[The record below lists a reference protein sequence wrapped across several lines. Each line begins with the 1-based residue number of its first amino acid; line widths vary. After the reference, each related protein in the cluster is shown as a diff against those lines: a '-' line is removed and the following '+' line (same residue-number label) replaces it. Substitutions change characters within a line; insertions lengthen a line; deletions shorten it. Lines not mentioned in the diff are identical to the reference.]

1 MDKRSLLNRMSRFF
15 KVLYLKLFRIDDS
28 PQKVA
33 LGFGLGVFLGV
44 MPGMGPIAALAVALL
59 IKANRIAA
67 LLGSILTNTWLS
79 IPVFFLA
86 VKTGSAVTG
95 VSYDRIKDA
104 WFSLIGNFGWD
115 RLARLSL
122 NDVLIPVIIG
132 YAIVSLAIGVLAY
145 VVAFLIVKYRKNG
158 HNIFA
163 RFALLA
169 ILSPK
174 ARAFEN
180 ATKDPVSAQKK
191 VLFEYLAR
199 NCDTEYG
206 KACGFSGIKSI
217 EDYRKAVP
225 LSNCESIRPYI
236 KRMEKGEKNILTK
249 DPVIFF
255 GATSGTTAEPKYIP
269 TTRFA
274 DKKKALLTDIWSYY
288 VVKDH
293 PNVLDGK
300 ILALISPQ
308 VEGYTESG
316 ISYGAESGHGYREI
330 SPFVK
335 GLYALPYRV
344 FEIEDY
350 DARYYTI
357 LRMAIEKNVTTIATL
372 NPNTI
377 SLLCQKVASWQDRII
392 RDIGNGTLDAGFKI
406 EKDIRRE
413 LETVLR
419 PNRKRSREL
428 ERIIAEKGELLPK
441 YFWPRMA
448 LIECWKAGMMSMYLK
463 ELTKYFGEI
472 PIRDMGCLSTEAR
485 SSIPMTDSGAGGVL
499 AIETNFYEFIPKE
512 DAQKGKETCLTCD
525 AIREGKEYF
534 LVVTTAAGLYRY
546 NIDDLVRV
554 DGFFNKTPIIEF
566 VQKGIG
572 ASSLAG
578 EKLYESQ
585 VNDALNS
592 ALSRMSL
599 LVEFFC
605 ALAEPENGPRYSFLV
620 EFTGTLPSLDGKKRF
635 LYILEEELRRHNR
648 EYDFTRNAKLLGSP
662 VLKVV
667 GKGEFEKYR
676 VKRISEGAH
685 DGQFKT
691 PELTKDESFQ
701 CNFLIEEEIELE

>member
-1 MDKRSLLNRMSRFF
+1 MDKSSLPGRISRFF
-15 KVLYLKLFRIDDS
+15 KLLYLKLFRIDDS
-28 PQKVA
+28 PQKIA

-44 MPGMGPIAALAVALL
+44 MPGVGPIAALVIAVL
-59 IKANRIAA
+59 IKANRVAA

-79 IPVFFLA
+79 VPVFFLA
-86 VKTGSAVTG
+86 VRTGSAVTG
-95 VSYDRIKDA
+95 VSYESIKDA
-104 WFSLIGNFGWD
+104 WSSLMGNFGWD
-115 RLARLSL
+115 KLIHVSL
-122 NDVLIPVIIG
+122 NNVLIPVIAG
-132 YAIVSLAIGVLAY
+132 YALVSLCIGAAAY
-145 VVAFLIVKYRKNG
+145 AAAFLIAKYRKDG
-158 HNIFA
+158 RNILLRSLF
-163 RFALLA
+163 LA

-180 ATKDPVSAQKK
+180 ATKDPMSAQKK

-199 NCDTEYG
+199 NSDTEYG
-206 KACGFSGIKSI
+206 TAYRFSGVRSI

-225 LSNCESIRPYI
+225 LNDCQSLRPYI
-236 KRMEKGEKNILTK
+236 KRMTAGEKNILTR

-255 GATSGTTAEPKYIP
+255 GATSGTTAQPKYIP
-269 TTRFA
+269 TTRFS
-274 DKKKALLTDIWSYY
+274 DGKKALLTDIWSYY
-288 VVKDH
+288 IVKDH
-293 PNVLDGK
+293 PRVLDGK

-316 ISYGAESGHGYREI
+316 ISYGAESGHGYKDI
-330 SPFVK
+330 SPFVR

-357 LRMAIEKNVTTIATL
+357 LRMSMEKNVTTIATL

-377 SLLCQKVASWQDRII
+377 SLLCQKAALWQDRIV
-392 RDIGNGTLDAGFKI
+392 RDIHDGTLDAGLKI

-413 LETVLR
+413 LEAILR
-419 PNRKRSREL
+419 PNRKRSKEL
-428 ERIIAEKGELLPK
+428 ERIIAEKGELSPK
-441 YFWPRMA
+441 YFWPKMA

-463 ELTKYFGEI
+463 ELTKYFGQV

-485 SSIPMTDSGAGGVL
+485 SSIPMTDAGAGGVL

-512 DAQKGKETCLTCD
+512 DADKKEKRLLTCD
-525 AIREGKEYF
+525 QIEKGKEYF

-554 DGFFNKTPIIEF
+554 DGFFNKTPVIEF

-585 VNDALNS
+585 VNDALNK
-592 ALSRMSL
+592 ALARMNL
-599 LVEFFC
+599 FVEFFC
-605 ALAEPENGPRYSFLV
+605 ALAEQEKGPRYYFLV
-620 EFTGTLPSLDGKKRF
+620 EFSGASPSSDGKKKF
-635 LYILEEELRRHNR
+635 LYILEEELRKHNR
-648 EYDFTRNAKLLGSP
+648 EYDFTREARLLGSP

-667 GKGEFEKYR
+667 RKGEFEKYR
-676 VKRISEGAH
+676 VKRIAEGAH

-691 PELTKDESFQ
+691 PELTRDTSFGD
-701 CNFLIEEEIELE
+701 NFSIEEEIRLD

>member
-1 MDKRSLLNRMSRFF
+1 MPGRISRFF
-15 KVLYLKLFRIDDS
+15 KLLYLKLFRIDDS
-28 PQKVA
+28 PQKIA

-44 MPGMGPIAALAVALL
+44 MPGVGPIAALVIAVL
-59 IKANRIAA
+59 IKANRVAA

-79 IPVFFLA
+79 VPVFFLA
-86 VKTGSAVTG
+86 VRTGSAVTG
-95 VSYDRIKDA
+95 VSYESIKGA
-104 WFSLIGNFGWD
+104 WSSLMGNFGWD
-115 RLARLSL
+115 KLIHVSL
-122 NDVLIPVIIG
+122 NNVLIPVIAG
-132 YAIVSLAIGVLAY
+132 YALVSLCIGAAAY
-145 VVAFLIVKYRKNG
+145 AAAFLIAKYRKDG
-158 HNIFA
+158 RNILLRSLF
-163 RFALLA
+163 LA

-180 ATKDPVSAQKK
+180 ATKDPMSAQKK

-199 NCDTEYG
+199 NSDTEYG
-206 KACGFSGIKSI
+206 TAYRFSGVRSI

-225 LSNCESIRPYI
+225 LNDCQSLRPYI
-236 KRMEKGEKNILTK
+236 KRMTAGEKNILTR

-255 GATSGTTAEPKYIP
+255 GATSGTTAQPKYIP
-269 TTRFA
+269 TTRFS
-274 DKKKALLTDIWSYY
+274 DGKKALLTDIWSYY
-288 VVKDH
+288 IVKDH
-293 PNVLDGK
+293 PRVLDGK

-316 ISYGAESGHGYREI
+316 ISYGAESGHGYKDI
-330 SPFVK
+330 SPFVR

-357 LRMAIEKNVTTIATL
+357 LRMSMEKNVTTIATL

-377 SLLCQKVASWQDRII
+377 SLLCQKAALWQDRIV
-392 RDIGNGTLDAGFKI
+392 RDIHDGTLDAGLKI

-413 LETVLR
+413 LEAILR
-419 PNRKRSREL
+419 PNRKRSKEL
-428 ERIIAEKGELLPK
+428 ERIIAEKGELSPK
-441 YFWPRMA
+441 YFWPKMA

-463 ELTKYFGEI
+463 ELTKYFGQV

-485 SSIPMTDSGAGGVL
+485 SSIPMTDAGAGGVL

-512 DAQKGKETCLTCD
+512 DADKKEKRLLTCD
-525 AIREGKEYF
+525 QIEKGKEYF

-554 DGFFNKTPIIEF
+554 DGFFNKTPVIEF

-585 VNDALNS
+585 VNDALNK
-592 ALSRMSL
+592 ALARMNL
-599 LVEFFC
+599 FVEFFC
-605 ALAEPENGPRYSFLV
+605 ALAEQEKGPRYYFLV
-620 EFTGTLPSLDGKKRF
+620 EFSGASPSSDGKKKF
-635 LYILEEELRRHNR
+635 LYILEEELRKHNR
-648 EYDFTRNAKLLGSP
+648 EYDFTREARLLGSP

-667 GKGEFEKYR
+667 RKGEFEKYR
-676 VKRISEGAH
+676 VKRIAEGAH

-691 PELTKDESFQ
+691 PELTRDTSFGD
-701 CNFLIEEEIELE
+701 NFSIEEEIRLD

>member
-1 MDKRSLLNRMSRFF
+1 MEKRSPLNKVFRFF
-15 KVLYLKLFRIDDS
+15 RLLYLKLFRIDDS
-28 PQKVA
+28 PQKIA

-44 MPGMGPIAALAVALL
+44 MPGMGPIAALAIAIL
-59 IKANRIAA
+59 IKVNRVAA

-79 IPVFFLA
+79 IPVFFMA
-86 VKTGSAVTG
+86 VKTGSAATG
-95 VSYDRIKDA
+95 ASYESIKDS
-104 WFSLIGNFGWD
+104 WSSLMSNFGWNK
-115 RLARLSL
+115 LIHVSL
-122 NDVLIPVIIG
+122 NDVLIPVIVG
-132 YAIVSLAIGVLAY
+132 YAIVSLSIGIAAY
-145 VVAFLIVKYRKNG
+145 VIAFLVSKYRKDG
-158 HNIFA
+158 RNILA
-163 RFALLA
+163 RSLLLT

-174 ARAFEN
+174 ARAFEE
-180 ATKDPVSAQKK
+180 ATKDPMSTQEK
-191 VLFEYLAR
+191 VLFEYLSR
-199 NCDTEYG
+199 QSDTEYG
-206 KACGFSGIKSI
+206 RAHGFSGIKSI
-217 EDYRKAVP
+217 EDYRRVVP
-225 LSNCESIRPYI
+225 LNDCESIRPYI
-236 KRMEKGEKNILTK
+236 IRMTKGEKNILTK

-269 TTRFA
+269 TTRFS
-274 DKKKALLTDIWSYY
+274 DEKKALLTDIWSYY

-316 ISYGAESGHGYREI
+316 ISYGAESGHGYRDI
-330 SPFVK
+330 SPFVR
-335 GLYALPYRV
+335 GLYALPYRA

-357 LRMAIEKNVTTIATL
+357 LRMAMEKNVTTIATL

-377 SLLCQKVASWQDRII
+377 SLLCQKVAMWQDRMI
-392 RDIGNGTLDAGFKI
+392 RDIRDGTLDAGFKI
-406 EKDIRRE
+406 EKDIRKD
-413 LETVLR
+413 LEAVLR
-419 PNRKRSREL
+419 PNRKRARER
-428 ERIIAEKGELLPK
+428 ERIVALKGELLPK
-441 YFWPRMA
+441 YFWPKMA

-463 ELTKYFGEI
+463 ELEKYFGNI

-485 SSIPMTDSGAGGVL
+485 SSIPMTDAGAGGVL

-512 DAQKGKETCLTCD
+512 DADKKEKRLLTCD
-525 AIREGKEYF
+525 RLEVGKEYF

-546 NIDDLVRV
+546 NIDDLIRV
-554 DGFFNKTPIIEF
+554 DGFFNKTPVIEF

-585 VNDALNS
+585 VNDALTS
-592 ALSRMSL
+592 ALGRMNL

-605 ALAEPENGPRYSFLV
+605 ALAEQEEGPRYSFLV
-620 EFTGTLPSLDGKKRF
+620 EFSGTLPSSDGKKKF
-635 LYILEEELRRHNR
+635 LYIMEEELRKHNR

-662 VLKVV
+662 ILKVV
-667 GKGEFEKYR
+667 RKGEFEKYR

-691 PELTKDESFQ
+691 PELTRDT
-701 CNFLIEEEIELE
+701 NFGNNFAVEEEIGLE